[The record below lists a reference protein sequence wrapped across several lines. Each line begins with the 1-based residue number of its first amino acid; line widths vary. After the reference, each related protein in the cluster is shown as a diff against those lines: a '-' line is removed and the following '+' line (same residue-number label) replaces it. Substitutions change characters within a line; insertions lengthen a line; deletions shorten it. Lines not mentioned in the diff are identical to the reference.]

1 MQSSQDSWQNSWP
14 APAKINLFLHVVGR
28 RNDGFHLL
36 QTVFRFID
44 YCDWLR
50 FEPRT
55 DARIVLADPIPGV
68 PPETD
73 LTVRA
78 AKALQIATGT
88 TAGATIHLDKRLPMG
103 GGLGGGSSD
112 AATTLIALNRL
123 WNSGLDSPALQR
135 LGLALGADVPVFIHG
150 RTTFAEGIGE
160 QFTNVNAPAESYLVL
175 IPPVAVPT
183 PVIFRS
189 DKLQRD
195 TPAISPADW
204 RAGFGH
210 NDLEPVACSLYGE
223 VAECLTWLRGFGD
236 ARMSGSGACC
246 FVGFADRKDAE
257 SALAACPPN
266 FRGFVA
272 QGLDTHPLH
281 RD

>member
-1 MQSSQDSWQNSWP
+1 MQSSQDNWQNSWQ

-123 WNSGLDSPALQR
+123 WNTKLDS
-135 LGLALGADVPVFIHG
+135 
-150 RTTFAEGIGE
+150 
-160 QFTNVNAPAESYLVL
+160 
-175 IPPVAVPT
+175 
-183 PVIFRS
+183 
-189 DKLQRD
+189 
-195 TPAISPADW
+195 
-204 RAGFGH
+204 
-210 NDLEPVACSLYGE
+210 LE
-223 VAECLTWLRGFGD
+223 LTYR
-236 ARMSGSGACC
+236 
-246 FVGFADRKDAE
+246 
-257 SALAACPPN
+257 N
-266 FRGFVA
+266 Y
-272 QGLDTHPLH
+272 
-281 RD
+281 